1 MIRPAPTRGVWQV
14 ARGGAL
20 AVCSTGLAV
29 AAHVAGGGGWPDAVL
44 TVLVMVLLA
53 MAGTGLADRRRRLP
67 EILTALA
74 VTQVMWHFA
83 LACADA
89 HARPSQA
96 VYWPGW
102 RMVAAHAVA
111 VLVTALVLTKAET
124 AVFAVA
130 AALAHLLPRPLA
142 LPTARTET
150 RDDPVISAEP
160 VDHLVHVLFRRVCPR
175 RGPPSL
181 LLLNPTFAL

>member
-1 MIRPAPTRGVWQV
+1 MIRPAPARGVSQV

-44 TVLVMVLLA
+44 TVLVMVLLT
-53 MAGTGLADRRRRLP
+53 MAGSGLADRRRSLP
-67 EILTALA
+67 EILAALA
-74 VTQVMWHFA
+74 ITQVMWHFA

-89 HARPSQA
+89 HTRPGQA

-111 VLVTALVLTKAET
+111 VLVTALVLTRAET

-130 AALAHLLPRPLA
+130 AALARLLPRP
-142 LPTARTET
+142 PIVPPARTAT
-150 RDDPVISAEP
+150 RDPVIIAEP

-175 RGPPSL
+175 RGPPSF
-181 LLLNPTFAL
+181 LLLNPTFPL